1 MHYYEFTF
9 AASDELLAQG
19 WYTCD
24 DWDDTLS
31 QAFYGKSE
39 IALDT
44 LEQAREYLLERF
56 PVTDEY
62 TENLI
67 NCIDEHT
74 AGQLCYF
81 CEISAAEFESSCGVK
96 A

>member
-1 MHYYEFTF
+1 MHYYEFSF
-9 AASDELLAQG
+9 AASDELLEQG
-19 WYTCD
+19 WYTCE

-39 IALDT
+39 TALKT
-44 LEQAREYLLERF
+44 HEQAREYLLATF
-56 PVTDEY
+56 PVTTEY
-62 TENLI
+62 NVNLV

-81 CEISAAEFESSCGVK
+81 CEISAEEFESCCGCK